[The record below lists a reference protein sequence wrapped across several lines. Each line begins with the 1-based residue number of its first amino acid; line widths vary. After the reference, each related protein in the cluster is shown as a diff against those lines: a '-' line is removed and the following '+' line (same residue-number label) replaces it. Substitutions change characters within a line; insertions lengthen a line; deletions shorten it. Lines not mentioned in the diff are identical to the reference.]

1 MENGKAVI
9 LIVDD
14 KPANILVLESLLGSP
29 DRTLISANSGS
40 EALKKAL
47 EEDVDLIIL
56 DVQMPDID
64 GFEVA
69 QLLKQKKRTRDIPI
83 IFATAESKEHNFVMQ
98 GYSEGAIDY
107 LFKPLDPDIAKAK
120 VAVLLKIQMQQ
131 KELREKNISLQN
143 AALLI
148 NNSADIIGIVDAGSF
163 LIEEINPAFQTT
175 LGFSP
180 QEAIGKSLF
189 HFLQPEEEPF
199 VKEMLITQKDRLSF
213 ETHTLCKDQT
223 WKWLHW
229 NIVLGKE
236 KWFINTR
243 DITEQ
248 KFAEKRKQ
256 EQERA
261 EQSLKQHKL
270 ITEVTIQAQ
279 EKERT
284 ELGRELHDNINQ
296 ILATVR
302 MYLKMSISNPSKQED
317 LVKRSADNLD
327 HAIEEIRKL
336 SKSLVAPSL
345 GDMGLLV
352 ALKELAEDINIA
364 GDLHVSVI
372 TEITE
377 SIKID
382 KNMEVMLYR
391 IAQEQLNNIRKY
403 ASATHAVISLSMDR
417 RHLSFSIADDG
428 VGFDTKQK
436 AKGIGLK
443 NISSRV
449 DFYSGDI
456 SINSEP
462 GKGCELEIS
471 IPLH

>member
-1 MENGKAVI
+1 MENGKALI
-9 LIVDD
+9 LLVDD
-14 KPANILVLESLLGSP
+14 KPANILVLESLLSSD
-29 DRTLISANSGS
+29 DRILRSANSGG
-40 EALKKAL
+40 EALKIAL
-47 EEDVDLIIL
+47 EEEVDLIIL

-69 QLLKQKKRTRDIPI
+69 QMLKQKKRTRDIPI
-83 IFATAESKEHNFVMQ
+83 IFATAESKERNFIMQ

-107 LFKPLDPDIAKAK
+107 LFKPLDPDIVKAK

-148 NNSADIIGIVDAGSF
+148 NNSADIIGIVNAESF
-163 LIEEINPAFQTT
+163 AIEEVNPAFTAT
-175 LGFSP
+175 LGFTNA
-180 QEAIGKSLF
+180 EAVGKNLF
-189 HFLQPEEEPF
+189 DFLQPADAEQIKQMLREP
-199 VKEMLITQKDRLSF
+199 KERLSF
-213 ETHTLCKDQT
+213 ETETLSKDNQ

-229 NIVLGKE
+229 NIVISKD
-236 KWFINTR
+236 KWFVNTR

-248 KFAEKRKQ
+248 KIAEKRKQ

-279 EKERT
+279 EKERAD
-284 ELGRELHDNINQ
+284 LGRELHDNINQ

-302 MYLKMSISNPSKQED
+302 MYLKMSAANDQRKEELIR
-317 LVKRSADNLD
+317 RSSENLD

-336 SKSLVAPSL
+336 SKALVAPSL
-345 GDMGLLV
+345 GDMGLVV
-352 ALKELAEDINIA
+352 ALKELAEEINI
-364 GDLHVSVI
+364 GNELHVTI
-372 TEITE
+372 LTEIRE
-377 SIKID
+377 NLKID

-391 IAQEQLNNIRKY
+391 VAQEQLNNIRKY
-403 ASATHAVISLSMDR
+403 AKAKNAVISLAMDN

-428 VGFDTKQK
+428 VGFDTSQK
-436 AKGIGLK
+436 AKGIGLR

-456 SINSEP
+456 HINSEP

>member
-1 MENGKAVI
+1 MEIGKAVI

-29 DRTLISANSGS
+29 DRTLLSANSGS
-40 EALKKAL
+40 EALKMAL
-47 EEDVDLIIL
+47 EEEVDLIIL

-83 IFATAESKEHNFVMQ
+83 IFATAESKEHSFVMQ

-148 NNSADIIGIVDAGSF
+148 NNSADIIGIVDAASF
-163 LIEEINPAFQTT
+163 SIDEINPAFQAI

-180 QEAIGKSLF
+180 QEATGKSLF
-189 HFLQPEEEPF
+189 HFLQPEDESRVRSLLDP
-199 VKEMLITQKDRLSF
+199 QKDRLSF
-213 ETHTLCKDQT
+213 ETFTLCKDQT

-229 NIVLGKE
+229 NIVVGKE
-236 KWFINTR
+236 KWFVNTR

-302 MYLKMSISNPSKQED
+302 MYLKMSITNPSKQEE
-317 LVKRSADNLD
+317 LIRRSADNLD

-352 ALKELAEDINIA
+352 ALKELADEINIA
-364 GDLHVSVI
+364 GDLKVSVI
-372 TEITE
+372 TEINE

-417 RHLSFSIADDG
+417 HHLSFSIADDG

>member
-29 DRTLISANSGS
+29 DRTLLSAHSGR
-40 EALKKAL
+40 EALKMAL
-47 EEDVDLIIL
+47 EEHVDLIIL

-83 IFATAESKEHNFVMQ
+83 IFATAESKEHSFVMQ

-107 LFKPLDPDIAKAK
+107 LFKPLDPDIARAK

-148 NNSADIIGIVDAGSF
+148 NNSADIISIVDTGSF
-163 LIEEINPAFQTT
+163 LIEEINPAFEAI
-175 LGFSP
+175 LGFSY
-180 QEAIGKSLF
+180 QEAIGKNLF
-189 HFLQPEEEPF
+189 YFLQPEDEDRIR
-199 VKEMLITQKDRLSF
+199 EMASAQKDRLSF
-213 ETHTLCKDQT
+213 ETYTLCKDQS

-229 NIVLGKE
+229 NIVAASE
-236 KWFINTR
+236 KWFVNTR

-302 MYLKMSISNPSKQED
+302 MYLKMSLSNPPKQED
-317 LVKRSADNLD
+317 LVKRGADNLD

-352 ALKELAEDINIA
+352 ALKELAEEINIA
-364 GDLHVSVI
+364 GDLKVTVL
-372 TEITE
+372 TEINE

-417 RHLSFSIADDG
+417 HHLSFSIADDG

>member
-14 KPANILVLESLLGSP
+14 KPANILVLETLLGSP
-29 DRTLISANSGS
+29 DRTLLSAHSGS
-40 EALKKAL
+40 EALKMAL

-83 IFATAESKEHNFVMQ
+83 IFATAESKEHSFVMQ

-107 LFKPLDPDIAKAK
+107 LFKPLDPDIARAK

-163 LIEEINPAFQTT
+163 LIEEINPAFEAI
-175 LGFSP
+175 LGFSY
-180 QEAIGKSLF
+180 QEAIGKSVF
-189 HFLQPEEEPF
+189 YFLQPEDETRI
-199 VKEMLITQKDRLSF
+199 KEMAAAQKDRLSF
-213 ETHTLCKDQT
+213 ETYTLCKDQS

-229 NIVLGKE
+229 NIVAGKE
-236 KWFINTR
+236 KWFVNTR

-248 KFAEKRKQ
+248 KFAEKRKL

-302 MYLKMSISNPSKQED
+302 MYLKMSLTTPSKQEE
-317 LVKRSADNLD
+317 LVRRSADNLD

-352 ALKELAEDINIA
+352 ALKELAEEINIA
-364 GDLHVSVI
+364 GDLKVAVL
-372 TEITE
+372 TEINE

-417 RHLSFSIADDG
+417 HHLSFSIADDG

>member
-1 MENGKAVI
+1 MENGKALI
-9 LIVDD
+9 LLVDD
-14 KPANILVLESLLGSP
+14 KPANILVLESLLASDDRILLSAGS
-29 DRTLISANSGS
+29 GG
-40 EALKKAL
+40 EALKIAL
-47 EEDVDLIIL
+47 EEEVDLIIL

-69 QLLKQKKRTRDIPI
+69 QMLKQKKRTRDIPI
-83 IFATAESKEHNFVMQ
+83 IFATAENKDRSYIMQ

-107 LFKPLDPDIAKAK
+107 LFKPLDPDIVKAK

-148 NNSADIIGIVDAGSF
+148 NNSADIIGIVDSSSF
-163 LIEEINPAFQTT
+163 QIERINPAFTT
-175 LGFSP
+175 ILGFS
-180 QEAIGKSLF
+180 QEEVLGKDLF
-189 HFLQPEEEPF
+189 SFLEVEDVERIRDM
-199 VKEMLITQKDRLSF
+199 VKTPKDRLSF
-213 ETHTLCKDQT
+213 ETKTRRKDHQWT
-223 WKWLHW
+223 WLHW
-229 NIVLGKE
+229 NIVISKD
-236 KWFINTR
+236 KWFVNTR

-248 KFAEKRKQ
+248 KLAERRKQ
-256 EQERA
+256 EKEKA
-261 EQSLKQHKL
+261 EQALQQSRL

-284 ELGRELHDNINQ
+284 DLGRELHDNINQ

-302 MYLKMSISNPSKQED
+302 MYLKMSQTNDQRKEELIR
-317 LVKRSADNLD
+317 RSSENLD

-336 SKSLVAPSL
+336 SKTLVAPSL
-345 GDMGLLV
+345 GDMGLVV
-352 ALKELAEDINIA
+352 ALKELAEEINI
-364 GDLHVSVI
+364 GNELHVNVI
-372 TEITE
+372 TEIRDGL
-377 SIKID
+377 KID

-391 IAQEQLNNIRKY
+391 VAQEQLNNIRKY
-403 ASATHAVISLSMDR
+403 ARAKNAVISLAMDNH
-417 RHLSFSIADDG
+417 HLSFSIADDG
-428 VGFDTKQK
+428 VGFDTSQK
-436 AKGIGLK
+436 AKGIGLR

-456 SINSEP
+456 HINSEP

>member
-1 MENGKAVI
+1 MENGKALI
-9 LIVDD
+9 LLVDD
-14 KPANILVLESLLGSP
+14 KQANILVLESLLASD
-29 DRTLISANSGS
+29 DRILRSANSGS
-40 EALKKAL
+40 EALKIAL
-47 EEDVDLIIL
+47 EEEVDLIIL

-69 QLLKQKKRTRDIPI
+69 QMLKQKKRTRDVPI
-83 IFATAESKEHNFVMQ
+83 IFATAESKERSFIMQ

-107 LFKPLDPDIAKAK
+107 LFKPLDPDIVKAK

-148 NNSADIIGIVDAGSF
+148 NNSADIIGIVDAVSF
-163 LIEEINPAFQTT
+163 LIEEINPAFTIT
-175 LGFSP
+175 LGFA
-180 QEAIGKSLF
+180 QEEVVGKKIF
-189 HFLQPEEEPF
+189 DFLEPTD
-199 VKEMLITQKDRLSF
+199 VECLRNMITTPKDRLSF
-213 ETHTLCKDQT
+213 ETYTQRKDKQ

-229 NIVLGKE
+229 NIVISQE
-236 KWFINTR
+236 KWFVNTR

-248 KFAEKRKQ
+248 KLADKRKQ
-256 EQERA
+256 EQEKA
-261 EQSLKQHKL
+261 EQALKQNRL

-302 MYLKMSISNPSKQED
+302 MYLKMSLSNDQRKEE
-317 LVKRSADNLD
+317 LVKRSAENLD

-345 GDMGLLV
+345 GDMGLV
-352 ALKELAEDINIA
+352 IALKELAEEINI
-364 GDLHVSVI
+364 GNELHVTVL
-372 TEITE
+372 TEIRE
-377 SIKID
+377 DLKID

-391 IAQEQLNNIRKY
+391 VAQEQLNNIRKY
-403 ASATHAVISLSMDR
+403 ARAKNAIISLATDNR
-417 RHLSFSIADDG
+417 QLSFSIADDG
-428 VGFDTKQK
+428 VGFDTTKK

-456 SINSEP
+456 QINSEP